1 MKGGA
6 FAEPVSPACGQRAC
20 IDAEIAS
27 SEIRWRSGQFV
38 PNQAVSPGLAANRT
52 GRWAFCTGS
61 APEWRARPRDKD
73 RCQHFWS
80 PHFLSEFCSDAP
92 DISALVARGARFFNM
107 MLHSTHDPRGLVGTL
122 WGPLH
127 ARRRVFDDA
136 QNDVDR
142 CQPCGR
148 DPCGGAGW

>member
-6 FAEPVSPACGQRAC
+6 RAKLRHLRVRRRAC
-20 IDAEIAS
+20 IGAEIAS

-38 PNQAVSPGLAANRT
+38 SNQAASPGLAANRT

-61 APEWRARPRDKD
+61 APERRADPRDKD

-80 PHFLSEFCSDAP
+80 PNFLSEFCSDTP

-107 MLHSTHDPRGLVGTL
+107 MLHSTHDPRLLVGTL
-122 WGPLH
+122 WGPPH

-142 CQPCGR
+142 RQPCGR
-148 DPCGGAGW
+148 DPCGGTGW